1 MKHTT
6 QQKGFTL
13 IEMLI
18 VIAIVG
24 ILSAVALPIY
34 QQYIAR
40 AQMKEGVS
48 LGMSAQPLIE
58 DYIHRTGAFP
68 PTAQLATLGLPTN
81 ASGGILGAAS
91 ATIANVTTTPG
102 ATGIGTITV
111 SLRADLRPEVAST
124 SIIYSKSAYAA
135 TTTAG
140 VVTVTDAGTWSCA
153 VTLPS
158 AGADMDLMPDGCSAS
173 VVP

>member
-40 AQMKEGVS
+40 SQLKEGVS

-58 DYIHRTGAFP
+58 DYIHRTGGFP
-68 PTAQLATLGLPTN
+68 ATTDLAALGLPTN
-81 ASGGILGAAS
+81 ATGGILGTAS
-91 ATIANVTTTPG
+91 ATIDTVTTVPG
-102 ATGIGTITV
+102 VGAASGTGTITV
-111 SLRADLRPEVAST
+111 LLRTDLRPEVS
-124 SIIYSKSAYAA
+124 A
-135 TTTAG
+135 TTIVYTKTPFTAVAG
-140 VVTVTDAGTWSCA
+140 VVTDPGSWNCNVTFPTAA
-153 VTLPS
+153 
-158 AGADMDLMPDGCSAS
+158 AADMDLMPEGCL
-173 VVP
+173 